1 VLVYEGVMNK
11 KRGSFDKLLKITESC
26 NESFPMIV
34 KLIGGN
40 KKSEIALPIPS
51 HLKDKMI
58 QTGWVDYTS
67 IPQAMEGADLGWV
80 DLDAKYSLNNRFAM
94 PNKFFSYLNN
104 GIPVLANQCADME
117 AFIQEYSCGF
127 VVKGLQAP
135 AEAYVQ
141 ALQYLHS
148 NRKEILKMSNNARKV
163 METQYNWGKMEEKLI
178 SLY

>member
-1 VLVYEGVMNK
+1 DPAEKQASRMKKVKLQSFKLMLKETDLVITVSQSIKSFFHSLDDGLPVEVIYNSPPLTLDCNPGQGKNKELVLVYEGVMNK
-11 KRGSFDKLLKITESC
+11 KRGSFDKLLKITEIC

-94 PNKFFSYLNN
+94 PNKFFSYLN
-104 GIPVLANQCADME
+104 
-117 AFIQEYSCGF
+117 
-127 VVKGLQAP
+127 
-135 AEAYVQ
+135 
-141 ALQYLHS
+141 
-148 NRKEILKMSNNARKV
+148 
-163 METQYNWGKMEEKLI
+163 
-178 SLY
+178 